1 MTGTLAADDPATA
14 IAGIESGIVFMLG
27 VFAFAAIVI
36 WQFMK
41 TRRANA
47 TLARED
53 SYRKLAEEAVAA
65 ERQTARELAELRER
79 AAEIERILRQVE

>member
-1 MTGTLAADDPATA
+1 MTGYLAADDPAT
-14 IAGIESGIVFMLG
+14 IAGIWAGIAFLLG
-27 VFAFAAIVI
+27 SFAFAAVII

-65 ERQTARELAELRER
+65 ERQTGRELAELRER